1 MAAVAAQRAPAAP
14 LLEALSALPPSRR
27 ALPGLVRG
35 LRDSA
40 GTQVRGGGGVGSEAA
55 GGRNGTGTGTRP
67 LPRDRDPPPPHPHRA
82 PGPNP
87 PPRHAPPGI
96 PPWDLP
102 SPPPFPA
109 PTPDIPHVTPGAPWP
124 RPVTP

>member
-40 GTQVRGGGGVGSEAA
+40 GTQVRGGGWRGAA
-55 GGRNGTGTGTRP
+55 GAGKAGPAPRPGNGRSPSPTRP
-67 LPRDRDPPPPHPHRA
+67 GHWDRPPSPT
-82 PGPNP
+82 
-87 PPRHAPPGI
+87 PPRALGPI
-96 PPWDLP
+96 PPTLGPPLSPGLP
-102 SPPPFPA
+102 SPPPP
-109 PTPDIPHVTPGAPWP
+109 
-124 RPVTP
+124 